1 MMGHERDLR
10 DPRLQRCPDG
20 CPRIATWFGRHF
32 FKSDL
37 IFLPGSSN
45 DKLPLS
51 ISPLT
56 KEVDVALTLSTS
68 WANVGRRRAQSKNKR
83 ISR

>member
-1 MMGHERDLR
+1 M
-10 DPRLQRCPDG
+10 
-20 CPRIATWFGRHF
+20 
-32 FKSDL
+32 
-37 IFLPGSSN
+37 
-45 DKLPLS
+45 LPLS

-56 KEVDVALTLSTS
+56 KEVGVALTFSTS